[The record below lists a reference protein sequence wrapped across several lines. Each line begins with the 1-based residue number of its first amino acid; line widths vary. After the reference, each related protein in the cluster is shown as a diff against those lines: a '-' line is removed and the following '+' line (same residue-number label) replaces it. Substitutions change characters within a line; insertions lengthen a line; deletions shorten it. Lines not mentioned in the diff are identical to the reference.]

1 MREKPIA
8 GAWIVESQPER
19 PAFYGMADVLS
30 IRLRPGRYY
39 VVTDNKKAA
48 AELPDLFASPMVIA
62 CSQQRRWLVL
72 EGPSVRADLDR
83 LTAIDLRASAFPE
96 GATAS
101 GQIGQIDVMMHAQAE
116 GAFDLFPL
124 RSYAEALA
132 QMLPGRLL
140 KVR

>member
-62 CSQQRRWLVL
+62 CSQQRRWHGDPARHMSHSGHVGELL
-72 EGPSVRADLDR
+72 AGRFSKHRGKKGGEQPNYGRHHSSIK
-83 LTAIDLRASAFPE
+83 LT
-96 GATAS
+96 
-101 GQIGQIDVMMHAQAE
+101 
-116 GAFDLFPL
+116 
-124 RSYAEALA
+124 
-132 QMLPGRLL
+132 
-140 KVR
+140 